1 MNVRNMNTHSKNLT
15 LALATLKAWI
25 YGLFSRLMH
34 CAAAF
39 TASERAIS
47 AIQYALIAALV
58 ALIIVGGA
66 NYLGGAVNTK
76 FSAIG
81 SAV

>member
-1 MNVRNMNTHSKNLT
+1 MTAKNDNGYPISPT
-15 LALATLKAWI
+15 LAFATLKAWI